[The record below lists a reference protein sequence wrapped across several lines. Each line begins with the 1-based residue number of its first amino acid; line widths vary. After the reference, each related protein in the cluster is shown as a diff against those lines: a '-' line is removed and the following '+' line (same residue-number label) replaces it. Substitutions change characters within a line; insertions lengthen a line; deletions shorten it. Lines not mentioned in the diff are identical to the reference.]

1 MARGARKSLQEKIA
15 QKEELKEELNEL
27 VQQQKME
34 ELDELRA
41 AVEKSGMEI
50 QDIIQYAQAQMS

>member
-15 QKEELKEELNEL
+15 QKEELNEL